1 MKATIKRIQAVEP
14 IDGWH
19 VLHLADGTALGVR
32 TDRPPS
38 AGASIVIVAA
48 GVDDDTIA
56 VLELEHDHRDADHAE
71 VRIVDHYFDQFI
83 DSARRLGADEAREA
97 LELEQR
103 ARSWRDVLD
112 DVRDRLA
119 AAIAPRR

>member
-1 MKATIKRIQAVEP
+1 MKATIKTIQAVEP

-56 VLELEHDHRDADHAE
+56 VLELDDDYRDADHAE
-71 VRIVDHYFDQFI
+71 VRIVDHYFDEII

-97 LELEQR
+97 LELEHR